1 MSEYNFLTGRK
12 DLFDN
17 APPEA
22 MVVLETSDGQI
33 YYAVS
38 HNRGA
43 QYWYANG
50 NPGRDIGL
58 IALFEKTR
66 VIASRVRVGGLPP
79 VQPKRDPIPKSRLDR
94 MEKAQKT
101 LRSAVSQPAKVT
113 PKPEPVC
120 SHVLREQGKPY
131 PKTCAVH
138 GLGPCQP
145 KPVMRPAIES
155 APVITPK
162 VQPETRFVEV
172 AKADGFVSIF
182 ELGQRGGSRAAGTF
196 VTVNANGQLSLSAK
210 LPFAAGDAID
220 IQINQ
225 ARGLIRLGKVKTGGR
240 PLTKTRMVSCKALTD
255 TFKVPEGEKSIR
267 IHLTE
272 TDGWWQGQAEVRK

>member
-1 MSEYNFLTGRK
+1 MSEYNYLTGRK
-12 DLFDN
+12 DLFDG
-17 APPEA
+17 APADA
-22 MVVLETSDGQI
+22 MVVLETNDGQI
-33 YYAVS
+33 YYAES

-43 QYWYANG
+43 KYWYEHGAE
-50 NPGRDIGL
+50 GRAIGL
-58 IALFEKTR
+58 ISLFEKTR

-94 MEKAQKT
+94 MEQAQKT
-101 LRSAVSQPAKVT
+101 LRKAVSQPAPVK
-113 PKPEPVC
+113 PKPEP
-120 SHVLREQGKPY
+120 
-131 PKTCAVH
+131 
-138 GLGPCQP
+138 
-145 KPVMRPAIES
+145 KPVMKPAIES
-155 APVITPK
+155 SPVITPK
-162 VQPETRFVEV
+162 VQPETRFAEV

-220 IQINQ
+220 IQINH

-267 IHLTE
+267 IYLTD
-272 TDGWWQGQAEVRK
+272 TDGWWQGSAEVKS